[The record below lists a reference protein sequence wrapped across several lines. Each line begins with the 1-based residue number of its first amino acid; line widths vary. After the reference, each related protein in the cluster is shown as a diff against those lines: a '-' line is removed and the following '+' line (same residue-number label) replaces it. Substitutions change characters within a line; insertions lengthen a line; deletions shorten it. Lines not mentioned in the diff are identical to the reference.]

1 MWASN
6 FIIFFFYSRNFS
18 FNNLR
23 SRDAPCPFTS
33 GNGNPFASNTS
44 FANLPPNIFEP
55 PSTIVTSITSLSF
68 KGKCFMVDE
77 LATIDIVEV
86 LNGLVVIQPKKN
98 ERLNGKSIGF
108 TKNVGLQ
115 KFHG

>member
-1 MWASN
+1 
-6 FIIFFFYSRNFS
+6 
-18 FNNLR
+18 
-23 SRDAPCPFTS
+23 
-33 GNGNPFASNTS
+33 
-44 FANLPPNIFEP
+44 
-55 PSTIVTSITSLSF
+55 
-68 KGKCFMVDE
+68 MVDE